1 MLNILKA
8 IIKGICVSVIVLILA
23 AFAIIACIGIGYAI
37 APEVAAAG
45 LVLIP
50 IVGIVVL
57 LILALKALLKW

>member
-1 MLNILKA
+1 MNIFKA
-8 IIKGICVSVIVLILA
+8 IIKGACISVIVLILA
-23 AFAIIACIGIGYAI
+23 VFAIIACIGIGYAI

-45 LVLIP
+45 IVLIP

>member
-23 AFAIIACIGIGYAI
+23 AFGIIACIGIWYGI
-37 APEVAAAG
+37 AREVAAAG

-57 LILALKALLKW
+57 LIFALKALLKW